1 MTQKKFE
8 MDPSVF
14 PLRVAEEDESKE
26 PEYRTMNE
34 NTYRQ
39 ARVLIL
45 DDNAFARDV
54 GRRILKAAGLNAIED
69 ASSGQEALDL
79 LRKADRS
86 IDIIF
91 CDLMMPDMD
100 GVEFVRHV
108 STLPALPAFVF
119 VSGADAALLSAVEN
133 TAKARNLRILGTI
146 KKPLT
151 LATARQVLE
160 LFDNAAP
167 AAGGDTGAAV
177 SITPEELE
185 AALANDQ
192 FVLHYQP
199 KISLSKGA
207 LDGFESLVRWQHP
220 EHGIIPPGAF
230 VAAAE
235 KNGLIGAMTDRTMT
249 LALRQRAAW
258 AAAGLHV
265 KVSVN
270 LSAYMLVDV
279 DLPDRLARE
288 AAQFGVDPQQVI
300 LEVTETGLF
309 QDVANSL
316 EILARLHMKGF
327 SLSIDDFGT
336 GYSSMEQLSR
346 IPFAEMK
353 IDRAFI
359 HRAAENP
366 TAKAILESSV
376 DLGRKMELTIVAEGA
391 ETSEDCDLL
400 RKVGVDIVQGY
411 FIAKPM
417 ASEEVQA
424 WSAAWNP
431 ASRGLGI

>member
-1 MTQKKFE
+1 MAQKEFDI
-8 MDPSVF
+8 DPLVF
-14 PLRVAEEDESKE
+14 PLGAAGEDESKE
-26 PEYRTMNE
+26 PEYGAMSV
-34 NTYRQ
+34 NTYKK
-39 ARVLIL
+39 ACVLLL
-45 DDNAFARDV
+45 DDNTFARDV

-69 ASSGQEALDL
+69 ASSGQQALDL

-108 STLPALPAFVF
+108 STLPIKPAFVF

-133 TAKARNLRILGTI
+133 TAKARGLRILGTI
-146 KKPLT
+146 QKPLT
-151 LATARQVLE
+151 LATARRVLG

-167 AAGGDTGAAV
+167 AAGGDAREAFGV
-177 SITPEELE
+177 TPEGLK

-199 KISLSKGA
+199 KISLSKGT
-207 LDGFESLVRWQHP
+207 LDGFESLVRWRHP
-220 EHGIIPPGAF
+220 EHGMIPPSAF
-230 VAAAE
+230 VAVAE

-249 LALRQRAAW
+249 LALRQSSAW
-258 AAAGLHV
+258 PAAGLHV

-279 DLPDRLARE
+279 DLPNRLAGE
-288 AAQFGVDPQQVI
+288 AAQFGIDPRQVI
-300 LEVTETGLF
+300 LEITETGLF

-316 EILARLHMKGF
+316 EILARLNMKGF

-353 IDRAFI
+353 IDRAFV

-376 DLGRKMELTIVAEGA
+376 DLARKLGMTVVAEGA
-391 ETSEDCDLL
+391 ETQEDWDLL
-400 RKVGVDIVQGY
+400 HKTGVDLVQGY

-417 ASEEVQA
+417 AAEEVQT

>member
-1 MTQKKFE
+1 
-8 MDPSVF
+8 
-14 PLRVAEEDESKE
+14 
-26 PEYRTMNE
+26 MNE
-34 NTYRQ
+34 NTYKQ
-39 ARVLIL
+39 VRVLLL

-54 GRRILKAAGLNAIED
+54 GRRILKAAGLNAIKD
-69 ASSGQEALDL
+69 ASSAQQALDL

-146 KKPLT
+146 QKPLT

-167 AAGGDTGAAV
+167 AAGGDTRAEV
-177 SITPEELE
+177 SITPELLE

-207 LDGFESLVRWQHP
+207 LDGFESLVRWRHP
-220 EHGIIPPGAF
+220 EHGIILPSAF
-230 VAAAE
+230 IAAAE
-235 KNGLIGAMTDRTMT
+235 KNGLIGAMTDRTMI
-249 LALRQRAAW
+249 LALRQSAAW
-258 AAAGLHV
+258 AAAGLRV

-300 LEVTETGLF
+300 LEITETGLF

-353 IDRAFI
+353 IDRTFI

-376 DLGRKMELTIVAEGA
+376 DLGRKLKLTIVAEGA

-431 ASRGLGI
+431 TSRGLGI